1 MKKYI
6 LTFTAIA
13 LLASCNNNNNKQE
26 STQQDSSNQ
35 IENSEMGADAGAP
48 TMKFEEEVYDF
59 GKIKDGEKVAYDF
72 KFKNEGNTPLI
83 IKDATATCGC
93 TVPEWSKEPIAPGGS
108 GKISVVFDSAGK
120 SGLQDKVV
128 TITANTVP
136 AQTQIHLVGEI
147 IK

>member
-13 LLASCNNNNNKQE
+13 LLASCNNNKQE
-26 STQQDSSNQ
+26 SNQQDSSAVST
-35 IENSEMGADAGAP
+35 EVSAESGAP
-48 TMKFEEEVYDF
+48 VMKFEQEIYDF
-59 GKIKDGEKVAYDF
+59 GKVKDGEKVSYDF
-72 KFKNEGNTPLI
+72 TFKNEGNTPLI
-83 IKDATATCGC
+83 IKDASATCGC
-93 TVPEWSKEPIAPGGS
+93 TVPEWPKEPVAAGES
-108 GKISVVFDSAGK
+108 GKISVIFDTAGK

-136 AQTQIHLVGEI
+136 AQTQIHIVGEI

>member
-6 LTFTAIA
+6 IAFTTIA
-13 LLASCNNNNNKQE
+13 FFASCNNNQQE
-26 STQQDSSNQ
+26 SHQQDSSQTVNT
-35 IENSEMGADAGAP
+35 EVTSESGTP
-48 TMKFEEEVYDF
+48 TMKFEEDVYDF
-59 GKIKDGEKVAYDF
+59 GKIKDGEKVSYDF

-93 TVPEWSKEPIAPGGS
+93 TVPEWTKEPIGPGQS
-108 GKISVVFDSAGK
+108 GKISVIFDSSGK
-120 SGLQDKVV
+120 SGLQDKVI

-136 AQTQIHLVGEI
+136 AQTQIHIIGEI